1 MPPETVDQYSHLNS
15 VIYPTSSDST
25 LPPHFTTDRGVLLPG
40 HEDAFE
46 VMEEEDLDKY
56 RPPSCRIIP
65 LCLGIYSAIRNP
77 IYGVSPSDALWAE
90 ESCDSTLRQIST
102 SYHKLVDIA
111 VLIIK
116 DHFPS
121 GLPGSIG
128 YLPPGVDAALRRDKP
143 REWPEPLPRES
154 GKGSALVKLR
164 GIFEA
169 TVYLNLTDGVLIREL
184 WQIRE
189 VASRAIGGTVINAS
203 LTAIEDPRF
212 QMQMGLVK
220 KWLMGRQGE
229 FLRVVDE
236 MDWLFEK
243 SRDELS
249 GMRTGRHYDDGLRQ
263 RNIVRRRASDG
274 N

>member
-1 MPPETVDQYSHLNS
+1 M
-15 VIYPTSSDST
+15 
-25 LPPHFTTDRGVLLPG
+25 
-40 HEDAFE
+40 
-46 VMEEEDLDKY
+46 
-56 RPPSCRIIP
+56 
-65 LCLGIYSAIRNP
+65 
-77 IYGVSPSDALWAE
+77 
-90 ESCDSTLRQIST
+90 
-102 SYHKLVDIA
+102 
-111 VLIIK
+111 
-116 DHFPS
+116 
-121 GLPGSIG
+121 
-128 YLPPGVDAALRRDKP
+128 
-143 REWPEPLPRES
+143 
-154 GKGSALVKLR
+154 
-164 GIFEA
+164 
-169 TVYLNLTDGVLIREL
+169 TDGVLIREL

-263 RNIVRRRASDG
+263 RNIVRRRWVILILV
-274 N
+274 